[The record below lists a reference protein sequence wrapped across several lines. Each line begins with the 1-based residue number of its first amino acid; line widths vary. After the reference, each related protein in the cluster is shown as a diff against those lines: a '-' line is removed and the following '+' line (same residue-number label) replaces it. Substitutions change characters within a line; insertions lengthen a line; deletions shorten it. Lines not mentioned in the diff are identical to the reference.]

1 MLLLS
6 AGILFFVLTP
16 TLLIGLHRIGF
27 VEPLRWILF
36 LQLLDPLRQS
46 RDFRLQ
52 LHASALNLLVL
63 LRRTV
68 RETLTPQM
76 LSLSNDLPH
85 DRAVEALAG
94 PERPRYFHRR
104 RDRDPLGEGH
114 IETWRTR
121 LIKVAAEVIVS
132 ARRIVVR
139 LAPGWPRLNH
149 FAAVSNAVLNLP
161 AIGTQ

>member
-1 MLLLS
+1 MPENRNKELKRGLCADRLS
-6 AGILFFVLTP
+6 D
-16 TLLIGLHRIGF
+16 HR
-27 VEPLRWILF
+27 F
-36 LQLLDPLRQS
+36 LANY
-46 RDFRLQ
+46 FRLQ
-52 LHASALNLLVL
+52 LHASSLNLLVL

-76 LSLSNDLPH
+76 LSLSNDLPA
-85 DRAVEALAG
+85 DRAVAALAG

-114 IETWRTR
+114 IETWRTQRVPR

-139 LAPGWPRLNH
+139 LAPGWPHLNH
-149 FAAVSNAVLNLP
+149 FAAVSQAVLNLP